1 MPSIEEENPRVQLIS
16 SDEEEAYMAK
26 ASGMGQTKNL
36 SIISDEEE
44 KIATKVP
51 EKTNQSTDQRLI

>member
-1 MPSIEEENPRVQLIS
+1 
-16 SDEEEAYMAK
+16 MAK

-44 KIATKVP
+44 KIAKVP
-51 EKTNQSTDQRLI
+51 EKNNQSTDQRLI